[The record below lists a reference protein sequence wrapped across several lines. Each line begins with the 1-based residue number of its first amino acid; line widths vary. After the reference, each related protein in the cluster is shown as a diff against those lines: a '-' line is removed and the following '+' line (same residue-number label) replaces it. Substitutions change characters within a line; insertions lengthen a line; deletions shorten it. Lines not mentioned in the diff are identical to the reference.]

1 MHHQCQKYS
10 KVLKNDQNAPK
21 TTLTT
26 PKTFRMTK
34 IPLNP
39 QNTQNF
45 LETSE
50 NIPKLSQNTLDF
62 LDFGCILVSFK
73 LFCSFQRILRH
84 FANFSSVEVYTL
96 IILDVSGIL
105 AVYEVSRFDCSF

>member
-1 MHHQCQKYS
+1 MSKISKNPQKY
-10 KVLKNDQNAPK
+10 QNAPK
-21 TTLTT
+21 TTSTT

-39 QNTQNF
+39 ENNQNS

-50 NIPKLSQNTLDF
+50 NDQNTPKLSRNTFDF
-62 LDFGCILVSFK
+62 LDLGCILVGFK

-105 AVYEVSRFDCSF
+105 AVYEISRFDCSF